1 MEILITYKDSKSPQ
15 IHPAEVKIGS
25 TDFDV

>member
-1 MEILITYKDSKSPQ
+1 MEILITSKDSKSPQ
-15 IHPAEVKIGS
+15 IHPPEVKIGS

>member
-1 MEILITYKDSKSPQ
+1 MEILITYKESKSPQ
-15 IHPAEVKIGS
+15 IHPPEKKIGS

>member
-15 IHPAEVKIGS
+15 IHPPEVKMGS

>member
-1 MEILITYKDSKSPQ
+1 MEILITNKDSKSPQ
-15 IHPAEVKIGS
+15 IHPPEVKMGS

>member
-1 MEILITYKDSKSPQ
+1 MEILITNKDSKSPQ
-15 IHPAEVKIGS
+15 IHPPEIKIGS

>member
-15 IHPAEVKIGS
+15 IHPPEVKMGS
-25 TDFDV
+25 TDFNV

>member
-1 MEILITYKDSKSPQ
+1 MEILITNKDSKSPQ
-15 IHPAEVKIGS
+15 IHPPEVKIGS